1 MKAAIYARYSS
12 DLQRDASIED
22 QVRVCTALA
31 ERLGTQV
38 VEVYSDYGV
47 SGSTQLRPGLQQ
59 LLAAMR
65 EDRFDFVLA
74 EALDRLSR
82 DQEHVA
88 GLFKQMSF
96 AGVKMLTHSEGEI
109 SELHVGLKGTMNALF
124 LKDLALKTHRGMEG
138 RVRQGKAAGGKSY
151 GYLIVRTLD
160 AHGEPIRGNRAIDTA
175 EAAIVRRIFT
185 EFAAGRSPM
194 SIARTLN
201 TEKVPGPDGGAWQG
215 TTLRGHHQRGTGIL
229 RNRLYIGELV
239 WNRMRFIKDPTTA
252 KRVSRPNPESEW
264 VVEKV
269 PDLRIIDQDLW
280 DRVQHRLQGIRESE
294 QAQAIRSSEFW
305 KHRRPQHLLTG
316 LTYCGSCGGILSNVG
331 RDYLAC
337 GAARNKSTC
346 TNTRGIRR
354 EVIETLILD
363 ALRTRLMAPE
373 LVKEFI
379 SEFIVET
386 NRFRAEAEAG
396 RVSQQRELSQ
406 ITRKLTGLYDA
417 IADGLRTPGLKDQ
430 LLELEHRKGAL
441 EERLGTPVPALPR
454 LHPNLAEVYR
464 TKVQNLHLAL
474 GDPATQTE
482 AIEIIRTLIER
493 VVVTPGEGKSFE
505 FELIGDIA
513 AMVAMGA
520 DSKKPAPGGAGV
532 LGPFES
538 SVKVVA
544 GARNCLDLLVADLG
558 FASN

>member
-1 MKAAIYARYSS
+1 M
-12 DLQRDASIED
+12 
-22 QVRVCTALA
+22 C
-31 ERLGTQV
+31 
-38 VEVYSDYGV
+38 
-47 SGSTQLRPGLQQ
+47 
-59 LLAAMR
+59 
-65 EDRFDFVLA
+65 
-74 EALDRLSR
+74 
-82 DQEHVA
+82 
-88 GLFKQMSF
+88 F
-96 AGVKMLTHSEGEI
+96 AGVKMVTHSEGEI

-138 RVRQGKAAGGKSY
+138 RVRQGKAAGGKAY
-151 GYLIVRTLD
+151 GYQIVRTLD
-160 AHGEPIRGNRAIDTA
+160 AHGEPVRGDRSIDTA

-194 SIARTLN
+194 AIAKALN
-201 TEKVPGPDGGAWQG
+201 TEWVPGPDGGAWQG
-215 TTLRGHHQRGTGIL
+215 TTLRGHHQRGTGVL

-264 VVEKV
+264 VVEQV
-269 PDLRIIDQDLW
+269 PDLRIVDQELW
-280 DRVQHRLQGIRESE
+280 DRVNNRLLGIRNSE

-316 LTYCGSCGGILSNVG
+316 LTYCGNCGGILSNVG

-363 ALRTRLMAPE
+363 SLRTKLMAPE
-373 LVKEFI
+373 LVKKFIAEFI
-379 SEFIVET
+379 TET
-386 NRFRAEAEAG
+386 NRFRAEVEAG

-406 ITRKLTGLYDA
+406 IIPKLTGLYDA

-441 EERLGTPVPALPR
+441 EERLGTPTPAQPR

-464 TKVQNLHLAL
+464 TKVANLHLAIA
-474 GDPATQTE
+474 DPATQTE
-482 AIEIIRTLIER
+482 AVEIIRTLIER
-493 VVVTPGEGKSFE
+493 VVVTPGEGKGFE
-505 FELIGDIA
+505 IELIGDHRRHGCA
-513 AMVAMGA
+513 GRRQQKTRSGWSGRSGSVCEFGQ
-520 DSKKPAPGGAGV
+520 GG
-532 LGPFES
+532 
-538 SVKVVA
+538 
-544 GARNCLDLLVADLG
+544 
-558 FASN
+558 

>member
-22 QVRVCTALA
+22 QARVCTALA
-31 ERLGTQV
+31 ERLGARA
-38 VEVYSDYGV
+38 VEVFSDYGV

-65 EDRFDFVLA
+65 EGHFELVLA

-88 GLFKQMSF
+88 GLYKQFSF
-96 AGVKMLTHSEGEI
+96 AGVKMVTHAEGEI

-138 RVRQGKAAGGKSY
+138 RVRQGKAAGGKAY
-151 GYLIVRTLD
+151 GYQIVRTLD
-160 AHGEPIRGNRAIDTA
+160 AHGEPVRGNRAIDTA

-194 SIARTLN
+194 AIARTLN
-201 TEKVPGPDGGAWQG
+201 TEGVPGPDGGAWQD

-239 WNRMRFIKDPTTA
+239 WNRMRFIKDPTTG

-264 VVEKV
+264 VVEQV
-269 PDLRIIDQDLW
+269 ADLRIVDHDLW
-280 DRVQHRLQGIRESE
+280 DRVHHRLQGIRESD

-316 LTYCGSCGGILSNVG
+316 LTYCGCCGGILSNVG

-379 SEFIVET
+379 AEFIVET

-417 IADGLRTPGLKDQ
+417 IADGLRTPGLKEQ

-441 EERLGTPVPALPR
+441 EERLGTPVPPLPR

-482 AIEIIRTLIER
+482 ATEIIQTLIER
-493 VVVTPGEGKSFE
+493 VVVTPVEGKSFE

-520 DSKKPAPGGAGV
+520 DSKKPAPGGTGV
-532 LGPFES
+532 LGPFAS

-544 GARNCLDLLVADLG
+544 GARFELTTFRL
-558 FASN
+558 